1 MEVVGALD
9 DVITIG
15 RLDDVAHI
23 ALVESL
29 ERRLVAVD
37 EGGELVP
44 AHIALLLLGAGVI
57 GILLHGV
64 LKAQF
69 AGVNLVQALLR
80 LGLGGGLVLV
90 RCVGINLDQDVRRAA
105 GIVVVRQVL
114 VDVIDDLTVLGLTG
128 GRHGVLKLLL
138 CQVLLERVLVGVLGI
153 AVGLKGLLKG
163 LGTARALARVLPCLL
178 DLLVRHRHAVF
189 LLRLLEQNLL
199 RVGIDE
205 LLAVL
210 FGRQVVVDQILRPV
224 LVLGVTV
231 GRAHAHDLLGHGVL
245 GEVGAVDGGRHTTS
259 KLIARAGAFGLR
271 HQAGARH
278 GRDGEQH
285 RQHADDHQDN
295 LDGLGHIGLALLL
308 ARAGGGASLLLGR
321 RRGLEVLFLI
331 CHVWPFASRIE
342 QTPLCHNAAPA
353 AHLVHGGR
361 VNLHH
366 FGAKGTGLA
375 VGS

>member
-9 DVITIG
+9 DVVTVR
-15 RLDDVAHI
+15 RLDHVAHI

-69 AGVNLVQALLR
+69 AGVDFVQALLR

-245 GEVGAVDGGRHTTS
+245 GEVGAVDSSSNTAS
-259 KLIARAGAFGLR
+259 QLVARGVLSLR
-271 HQAGARH
+271 HKAGARH
-278 GRDGEQH
+278 RRDGKQH
-285 RQHADDHQDN
+285 RQHADDHQND
-295 LDGLGHIGLALLL
+295 LDGLRHVRLALLL
-308 ARAGGGASLLLGR
+308 ARAGGSASLLLGR
-321 RRGLEVLFLI
+321 RRGLGVLFLV
-331 CHVWPFASRIE
+331 CHSWPFA
-342 QTPLCHNAAPA
+342 
-353 AHLVHGGR
+353 
-361 VNLHH
+361 
-366 FGAKGTGLA
+366 
-375 VGS
+375 

>member
-23 ALVESL
+23 ALAEAL
-29 ERRLVAVD
+29 ERRLIAVD
-37 EGGELVP
+37 EGSELIP
-44 AHIALLLLGAGVI
+44 THIALLLLGASVV

-64 LKAQF
+64 LKAQL
-69 AGVNLVQALLR
+69 AGVDLIQALLC

-90 RCVGINLDQDVRRAA
+90 RCVGINLDQNVRRAA
-105 GIVVVRQVL
+105 RIVVVRQVL
-114 VDVIDDLTVLGLTG
+114 VDVIDDLAVLGLTG

-210 FGRQVVVDQILRPV
+210 FGRQVVVDQILCPV
-224 LVLGVTV
+224 LVLSVTV

-245 GEVGAVDGGRHTTS
+245 GEVGTVDGGGDTAG
-259 KLIARAGAFGLR
+259 KLVARGILCLR
-271 HQAGARH
+271 HETGACH
-278 GRDGEQH
+278 GRDGKQH
-285 RQHADDHQDN
+285 CQHADNHQDD
-295 LDGLGHIGLALLL
+295 LDGLRHVRLALLL
-308 ARAGGGASLLLGR
+308 TRAGGSAGPLLGR
-321 RRGLEVLFLI
+321 RRGLGVLFLV

-353 AHLVHGGR
+353 AHLVHGGQ

>member
-9 DVITIG
+9 DVIAVG
-15 RLDDVAHI
+15 RLDHVAHI
-23 ALVESL
+23 ALVEPL

-44 AHIALLLLGAGVI
+44 AHIALLLLGAGVVRV
-57 GILLHGV
+57 LLHGV
-64 LKAQF
+64 LKAQL
-69 AGVNLVQALLR
+69 AGVDLVQTLLR
-80 LGLGGGLVLV
+80 LGLGGGLVLFGSV
-90 RCVGINLDQDVRRAA
+90 RIDLDQDIRRTT
-105 GIVVVRQVL
+105 GIVVVGQVL
-114 VDVIDDLTVLGLTG
+114 VDVIDNLAVLGLAG
-128 GRHGVLKLLL
+128 GCHGILELLL
-138 CQVLLERVLVGVLGI
+138 RQALLERILVGVLGV
-153 AVGLKGLLKG
+153 AVGLESLLKS
-163 LGTARALARVLPCLL
+163 LGAARALARVLPSLL
-178 DLLVRHRHAVF
+178 DLLVRHRHAVL
-189 LLRLLEQNLL
+189 LLRLLKQDLL
-199 RVGIDE
+199 RVGVDE

-210 FGRQVVVDQILRPV
+210 LGCEVIVDQVLCPV
-224 LVLGVTV
+224 LVLGVAV
-231 GRAHAHDLLGHGVL
+231 GRTHAHDLLGHGVL
-245 GEVGAVDGGRHTTS
+245 GEVGAVDSGSHTAGE
-259 KLIARAGAFGLR
+259 LIARAGAFGLR

-278 GRDGEQH
+278 GRNGEQH

-308 ARAGGGASLLLGR
+308 ARAGGGAGPLLGR
-321 RRGLEVLFLI
+321 RRDLGVLFLI

-353 AHLVHGGR
+353 AHLVHGGQ